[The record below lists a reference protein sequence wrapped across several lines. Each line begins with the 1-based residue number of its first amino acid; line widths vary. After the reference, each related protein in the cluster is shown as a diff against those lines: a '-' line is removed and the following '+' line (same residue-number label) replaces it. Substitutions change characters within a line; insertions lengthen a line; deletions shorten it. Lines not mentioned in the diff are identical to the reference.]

1 MAGVCAWKQ
10 FRFHVHHVQKDLCN
24 AARLR
29 KRRELGEVRFES
41 DELENAVGRKR
52 VLEQHCSREVGGAEN
67 FLRHP
72 EFCTTCM
79 GTTFGCENE
88 TRCHVKTFEEPQAQ
102 PRFFGSSDTNCHVSP
117 ARVRL
122 LASSP
127 VVCVRILICV
137 TVRFV
142 LFPTV
147 MLHLSTSAVLRTECH
162 VASAPLSDHHL
173 WRTSHR
179 EKVFHADA
187 LRIPVPARSDF
198 AFRTPGISYHS
209 FFFALARKPNF

>member
-1 MAGVCAWKQ
+1 M
-10 FRFHVHHVQKDLCN
+10 
-24 AARLR
+24 
-29 KRRELGEVRFES
+29 
-41 DELENAVGRKR
+41 
-52 VLEQHCSREVGGAEN
+52 
-67 FLRHP
+67 
-72 EFCTTCM
+72 
-79 GTTFGCENE
+79 
-88 TRCHVKTFEEPQAQ
+88 KTFEDLQAQ

-122 LASSP
+122 LPSSP
-127 VVCVRILICV
+127 VVRVRILICV

-147 MLHLSTSAVLRTECH
+147 MLHLSTSTVLRKDCH
-162 VASAPLSDHHL
+162 LASAPLSDFHL

-187 LRIPVPARSDF
+187 RRIPVPARSDF

-209 FFFALARKPNF
+209 FFFCISAQTKLLRPKSRASEQHDRRI